1 MTRVSQATLSI
12 QGWATNESRL
22 PNVERLKSERLDKL
36 EFSQRGDLIRGDVR
50 KEFQVVIVLYAMK
63 LIKMLV

>member
-22 PNVERLKSERLDKL
+22 PNVERLKLERLDKL

-50 KEFQVVIVLYAMK
+50 KEFQEVIVLYAMK